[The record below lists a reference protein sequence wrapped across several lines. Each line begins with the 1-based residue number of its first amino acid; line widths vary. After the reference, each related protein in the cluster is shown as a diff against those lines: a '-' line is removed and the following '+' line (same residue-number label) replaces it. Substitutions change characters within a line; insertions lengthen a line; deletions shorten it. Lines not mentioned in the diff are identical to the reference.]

1 MKRYTCILALV
12 CLVSTTGCYNRY
24 QIPASE
30 MTKVN
35 LASGP
40 HNMFKQGEMAADAAD
55 SSSASTIDFELVDQ
69 RLARTRGRL
78 NLMVWSSD
86 GERHRFKYPVRV
98 EQPDAQTFLVYS
110 SNHRP
115 RRFSLD
121 EIDRVKVIEFD
132 VERSVAA
139 ILTGELSVLT
149 ALVVIALL

>member
-55 SSSASTIDFELVDQ
+55 SSSVSTIDFELVDQ

-78 NLMVWSSD
+78 NLMIWSSN
-86 GERHRFKYPVRV
+86 GERHRFG
-98 EQPDAQTFLVYS
+98 S
-110 SNHRP
+110 SSPTRRP
-115 RRFSLD
+115 SSSIRRI
-121 EIDRVKVIEFD
+121 IDRGAS
-132 VERSVAA
+132 RS
-139 ILTGELSVLT
+139 TRS
-149 ALVVIALL
+149 IA